1 MLEVKL
7 HDIGEGMTEGEILQ
21 YFVKAGESVQSDQPL
36 VEVVTDKMTAELPSP
51 GSGIIKEILVHPGTT
66 VKVGTTLMLIEG
78 IEDTKD
84 NEGKMQA
91 GEKHATQPGPLE
103 LPAESKGNRIL
114 AAPYT
119 RKIAREN
126 GISLKEVLGTG
137 PAGRIT
143 DKDVYTFL
151 HKKEERGNNSEI
163 EDSVFHPVQENIP
176 QPAEHLKKSIPYK
189 GRRRQIAQKMAQSLY
204 TIPHV
209 THFEEIDMTELLSLS
224 KEIKSLGQSVSIP
237 AFFVKAV
244 TLALADYPV
253 FNAKLDEENESIIL
267 ENEYNIGI
275 AADSKEGLIVPVILH
290 ANKKTIKE
298 IDTEI
303 KSLTKKAQENTL
315 KINEL
320 AGGTFTLSNVGPL
333 GSIGATPIINYPQ
346 TGLLAFHAT
355 KEKPAVVG
363 GEIVIRSLMNISM
376 SFDHRVADGATAV
389 AFTNRF
395 KELIEHPI
403 LLVLELV

>member
-7 HDIGEGMTEGEILQ
+7 HDIGEGMTEGEILH

-66 VKVGTTLMLIEG
+66 VKVGTTLMI
-78 IEDTKD
+78 IEDYEDK
-84 NEGKMQA
+84 EGKLQA
-91 GEKHATQPGPLE
+91 AAEPAGQPTAHE
-103 LPAESKGNRIL
+103 HSAKIKENRIL

-126 GISLKEVLGTG
+126 GISLKQVLGTG

-143 DKDVYTFL
+143 DKDVYMFL
-151 HKKEERGNNSEI
+151 HKKEEPAKNPEI
-163 EDSVFHPVQENIP
+163 APSVSQSVQEDTH
-176 QPAEHLKKSIPYK
+176 QSAEHLLKKSIPFK

-224 KEIKSLGQSVSIP
+224 KEIKCLGQSVSIP

-244 TLALADYPV
+244 SLALADYPV

-267 ENEYNIGI
+267 ENDYNIGI
-275 AADSKEGLIVPVILH
+275 AADSKEGLIVPVIMH

-320 AGGTFTLSNVGPL
+320 AGGTFTISNVGPL

-346 TGLLAFHAT
+346 TGLMAFHAT

-376 SFDHRVADGATAV
+376 SFDHRVADGASAV

-403 LLVLELV
+403 LFVLELV